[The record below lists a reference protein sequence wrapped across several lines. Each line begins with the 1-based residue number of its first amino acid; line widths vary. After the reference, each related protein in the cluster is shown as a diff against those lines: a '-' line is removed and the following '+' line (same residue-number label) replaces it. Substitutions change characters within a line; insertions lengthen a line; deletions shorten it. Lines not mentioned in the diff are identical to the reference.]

1 MICILGVAK
10 TFVLVSQGLP
20 DVFTHVLV
28 SYIGI
33 LYPHWSKIDD

>member
-1 MICILGVAK
+1 MICLLEE
-10 TFVLVSQGLP
+10 TFVVVSQGRLP